1 MQINIHSIVQI
12 YPDFEEKIERLFL
25 TNANFREVCK
35 DYIFCASFV
44 LDLKKEMDKNKEQ
57 IDEYEDI
64 QLHLEQEIL
73 KIISKQDKSNEL

>member
-1 MQINIHSIVQI
+1 
-12 YPDFEEKIERLFL
+12 
-25 TNANFREVCK
+25 VCK